1 MGLGRSVSALPLASI
16 HRSAW
21 KFYSPTFAT
30 RIVHKRPLRATRMAL
45 RATTSHVGGSIILW
59 WCMKMQGNAYAT
71 LAICYVQHPTKPYP
85 FCKQETL
92 RHRSGAAS
100 VPARVTWFSIV
111 RRRIVNTATV
121 VFWVSVPLLGMVL
134 ILPWLR
140 IAWLHLALA
149 VPTTASAAALLVL
162 TYAPGYVSPV
172 SLSVNGERVVYVLV
186 LVFTLFPFAAS
197 LY

>member
-1 MGLGRSVSALPLASI
+1 VS
-16 HRSAW
+16 
-21 KFYSPTFAT
+21 
-30 RIVHKRPLRATRMAL
+30 
-45 RATTSHVGGSIILW
+45 
-59 WCMKMQGNAYAT
+59 
-71 LAICYVQHPTKPYP
+71 
-85 FCKQETL
+85 
-92 RHRSGAAS
+92 
-100 VPARVTWFSIV
+100 ARVTWFSIV

-140 IAWLHLALA
+140 IDWLHLALA

-186 LVFTLFPFAAS
+186 LLFALFPFAAS
-197 LY
+197 LSY